1 MTENG
6 PETDRD
12 TICAAWLGAQESAE
26 TVATYRVVIDRWFA
40 WCDTQPLEVWAA
52 RRRDVDRWRQ
62 SLRRRVS
69 GRTVG
74 KYLAALSSFYRF
86 AIRDADG
93 EPPIAA
99 NPAADVKRPR
109 VAKQPHGDALTAE
122 ETAALRAASL
132 ADEPRTAALVHL
144 LLTGIRVS
152 EAVGAKV
159 KDLGWDG
166 EDRALTITRKGGHK
180 DLVVIDA
187 DDWLVLDRYLSTRS
201 QGPGG
206 WLLATQRGQMSRQT
220 AYRLVR
226 SLAARTLS
234 RDVVIG
240 THDIRRTVITLAFDE
255 GMPAQEVRGLAG
267 HSSIATTQM
276 YDRNVH
282 TRGRGARAAVKAA
295 LARQDAS

>member
-1 MTENG
+1 MTQTG
-6 PETDRD
+6 PGTGRD
-12 TICAAWLGAQESAE
+12 DVCSTWLGAQDSAE
-26 TVATYRVVIDRWFA
+26 TVATYRHVISRWFA
-40 WCDTQPLEVWAA
+40 WCDAQPLDVWAA
-52 RRRDVDRWRQ
+52 RPRDVNRWKQ
-62 SLRRRVS
+62 SLRRKLS

-74 KYLAALSSFYRF
+74 KYLSALSSFYRH
-86 AIRDADG
+86 AIRDAEDQ
-93 EPPIAA
+93 PPIAA
-99 NPAADVKRPR
+99 NPAADVRRPR
-109 VAKQPHGDALTAE
+109 VAKEPHGDALTAAE
-122 ETAALRAASL
+122 AHALRTASL
-132 ADEPRTAALVHL
+132 ADPRTAALVHL

-152 EAVGAKV
+152 EACGAKV
-159 KDLGWDG
+159 RDLGWDG
-166 EDRALTITRKGGHK
+166 DDRALTITRKGGHK

-187 DDWLVLDRYLSTRS
+187 DDWAVIQHYLQTRS

-206 WLLATQRGQMSRQT
+206 WLFATQRGQMTRRT
-220 AYRLVR
+220 AYGIVR
-226 SLAARTLS
+226 SLAAKTLE

-295 LARQDAS
+295 LARQDGT